1 MIGTIVNVTT
11 IVVGSTIGNVFK
23 KGMSEAYQDILM
35 QAMGLAVMALGVNSI
50 VKYMPDSQYPV
61 LFIISLAIGGLIG
74 EKLNLE
80 QGFKKA
86 VSRFTKGNLAEGLT
100 TAILLFCIGTLS
112 IIGPIE
118 SALNNNH
125 TYLFTNAILDGVTSI
140 VLASTFGIGIILSAV
155 ATFCWQGLLYVMAGT
170 ASGFI
175 TTELLTEI
183 SIIGAILIF
192 ASGLN
197 ILGIRNF
204 KTMNLTPALLVPV
217 VFITVKN
224 LLGF

>member
-23 KGMSEAYQDILM
+23 KGMSETYQDILM

-100 TAILLFCIGTLS
+100 TAILLFCMGTLS

-140 VLASTFGIGIILSAV
+140 VLASTFGIGIVLLSRGHILLARVIVRDGRRSLWLYYNGAV
-155 ATFCWQGLLYVMAGT
+155 NRNIHHWRHINFCFRLKHFGY
-170 ASGFI
+170 
-175 TTELLTEI
+175 TEFQNHE
-183 SIIGAILIF
+183 SHAIAVDPGRIHY
-192 ASGLN
+192 A
-197 ILGIRNF
+197 
-204 KTMNLTPALLVPV
+204 
-217 VFITVKN
+217 
-224 LLGF
+224 